1 MGYLVRLVRWHWNS
15 RCSPGMILLVFLFAG
30 CQGEQ
35 AGTET
40 TQTKPVEYVFDKS
53 ISEGG
58 KILCAASSGRKQRL
72 DFVAFRVEASDRDGG
87 RKSKLE
93 PLGSNKECDLS
104 KLSYSG
110 LEDFSLARN
119 DAVFADSAT
128 FRLAIKS
135 HKIVPQIHVSR
146 FAENMDEDIKF
157 EIENLG
163 GVCATVTNKT
173 NEYGFKLIKS
183 IDGCNKSVKY
193 MQSWYTFAGI
203 NQTETIP
210 AIITCTK
217 PSDLYPDGT
226 CFLKTWYKSYPTQI
240 FFSAAK
246 VMHWRQIRKQVF
258 NVMDRHLV
266 ALISSFHCIGKFC
279 KKIGR
284 D

>member
-15 RCSPGMILLVFLFAG
+15 RCSPGMILLVFVVAG

-58 KILCAASSGRKQRL
+58 KILCAASPGRKQRL

-93 PLGSNKECDLS
+93 PLGKNKECDLS
-104 KLSYSG
+104 NLSYRG
-110 LEDFSLARN
+110 LEDFFLARN
-119 DAVFADSAT
+119 EMVFDISVYV
-128 FRLAIKS
+128 RLAIKS
-135 HKIVPQIHVSR
+135 YKIPPNIYVSG
-146 FAENMDEDIKF
+146 FTENMDEDIKF

-163 GVCATVTNKT
+163 GVCATLTNKT
-173 NEYGFKLIKS
+173 NEYGFVLIKE
-183 IDGCNKSVKY
+183 IEACNKSIKY
-193 MQSWYTFAGI
+193 MEPWYTFAGI
-203 NQTETIP
+203 NQTEAIP
-210 AIITCTK
+210 AMIKCTMPK
-217 PSDLYPDGT
+217 GIYPDGA
-226 CFLKTWYKSYPTQI
+226 CFLNTWYKNHDTRI
-240 FFSAAK
+240 TFSAAK
-246 VMHWRQIRKQVF
+246 VMHWRQIRQQAF
-258 NVMDRHLV
+258 DILDRHLV
-266 ALISSFHCIGKFC
+266 AMINPYHCIGEFC